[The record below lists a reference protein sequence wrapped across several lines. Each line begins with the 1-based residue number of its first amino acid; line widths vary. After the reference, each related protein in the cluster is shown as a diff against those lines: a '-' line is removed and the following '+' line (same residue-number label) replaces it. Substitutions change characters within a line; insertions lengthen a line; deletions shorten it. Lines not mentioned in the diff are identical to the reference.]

1 MSHFLNKLLYKSQY
15 PDMTSAL
22 AGIVTPAKGGH
33 RGKKGCYAKKY
44 IPLFSK
50 SKQSS

>member
-22 AGIVTPAKGGH
+22 AGIITPAKGGH
-33 RGKKGCYAKKY
+33 RAKGLLRQEVHSTLLQK
-44 IPLFSK
+44 
-50 SKQSS
+50 